1 MTPAQ
6 RNAVIG
12 LALACGMTVACQNQ
26 NNVSECDCSMFPPRQ
41 GCDQKCGI
49 ATGIV
54 ESLTA
59 YTVTIKIPVIQATS
73 TQEGAA
79 VGPTESA
86 DIQLR
91 TFTLGGVDKSQLAN
105 IKPGSRVALTYEQGP
120 NQ

>member
-1 MTPAQ
+1 
-6 RNAVIG
+6 
-12 LALACGMTVACQNQ
+12 
-26 NNVSECDCSMFPPRQ
+26 MFPPRQ

-79 VGPTESA
+79 AGPTESA

-91 TFTLGGVDKSQLAN
+91 TFTPGGVDKSQLAN